1 MATEPIWRTAALCE
15 MPLRNGAVAV
25 IKVERDD
32 LGVCYWRLN
41 VVEDDRFAL
50 ITGGT
55 APSLAMAKVFAWA
68 AMRVA
73 LAVELQDGD

>member
-1 MATEPIWRTAALCE
+1 MA
-15 MPLRNGAVAV
+15 
-25 IKVERDD
+25 KVERDD

-41 VVEDDRFAL
+41 VAEGDRFAL

-55 APSLAMAKVFAWA
+55 APSVEMAKIYAWA

-73 LAVELQDGD
+73 LVTELQNGR